1 MLETTLNW
9 YTLDGLFQAHAD
21 GEISDLNFPEAYSR
35 LTQKAV
41 KDKIMAVAFDEF
53 GNEYYVKLKPG
64 FSFGNILS
72 HIAAFTPSFANALGM
87 RVGLCYCPACKKYR
101 KDNNLITRNGEQ
113 LRRKVRGA

>member
-1 MLETTLNW
+1 MFETTLKW
-9 YTLDGLFQAHAD
+9 YTLDGLFQAHKE
-21 GEISDLNFPEAYSR
+21 GEISDLNFPEVYSR
-35 LTQKAV
+35 LTQKKV
-41 KDKIMAVAFDEF
+41 KDKIMAVAYDEF

-64 FSFGNILS
+64 YNFGIVLS
-72 HIAAFTPSFANALGM
+72 HTAAFAPAFANALGM